1 MRRRWGPYPIRGPY
15 PWAFAVTFALALGAC
30 LPSAPAPVSPTPTAS
45 VAVVAPATEFDA
57 AKAKAHVDYLADAAR
72 GGRYSGSAGYRDA
85 ATYVADRF
93 REIGL
98 EPLGDNGT
106 FFQHFT
112 MPIVELTEM
121 STLTGPGGKTYR
133 PRVDFTESVGG
144 RSGSGKV
151 EAEISAVGGAARSGG
166 LNDFAGANVRGKI
179 ALVTGPG
186 APNGGSSVENAYQ
199 EGAIGV
205 LIVGGATLRYSYIPR
220 LQTVTV
226 PTLVISQEVADQLLA
241 SAGRTVS
248 SAQDLVR
255 ARRAD
260 PNAPA
265 SGFDVPTTV
274 AMTVSLTPVHDVD
287 AFNVVGLLRSPDPN
301 NTQRAVLVGGHLDGV
316 GTDPDGSVF
325 QAANDNASGPAVTIE
340 VARALAASRA
350 SLSHSVVFVAFA
362 GEEEGFFGSEAYVTQ
377 MAVAPGRVESLV
389 AVLNLDVIGCCSQK
403 LLVSNEAPD
412 LQRRVRDTATR
423 LGVASDST
431 GSGGSDQ
438 ASFARRRVPAVF
450 IGAADFILHVYADK
464 PAVVEAS
471 WLKKAGDVVTA
482 VTKDLASAP

>member
-1 MRRRWGPYPIRGPY
+1 VRGLG
-15 PWAFAVTFALALGAC
+15 AFAVAVTLALDAC
-30 LPSAPAPVSPTPTAS
+30 SSPGPVTNSPTAS
-45 VAVVAPATEFDA
+45 ASAVLVAPATEFDA
-57 AKAKAHVDYLADAAR
+57 AKAKAHVDYLADPAR

-98 EPLGDNGT
+98 EPLGDNGS

-112 MPIVELTEM
+112 MPIVDLTEM

-144 RSGSGKV
+144 RSGSGKA
-151 EAEISAVGGAARSGG
+151 EAEIAAVGGAARSGG

-179 ALVTGPG
+179 ALVTGPA

-205 LIVGGATLRYSYIPR
+205 LVIGGSTLRYSYIPR
-220 LQTVTV
+220 LQSETI

-241 SAGRTVS
+241 PAGKTVS
-248 SAQDLVR
+248 AAQDLVR
-255 ARRAD
+255 AHRAD

-265 SGFDVPTTV
+265 SGFDVPIT
-274 AMTVSLTPVHDVD
+274 MRMSVSLTPVHDVD
-287 AFNVVGLLRSPDPN
+287 AINVVGLLRSPDSN
-301 NTQRAVLVGGHLDGV
+301 NAQRAVLVGGHLDGV

-362 GEEEGFFGSEAYVTQ
+362 GEEEGYYGSEAYVAQ

-389 AVLNLDVIGCCSQK
+389 AVLNLDVIGCCSDT
-403 LLVSNEAPD
+403 LLVSNDAPD
-412 LQRRVRDTATR
+412 LQRRVRDTATK
-423 LGVASDST
+423 LGVSSQTT

-438 ASFARRRVPAVF
+438 QSFARRRVPAVF

-464 PAVVEAS
+464 PAVVEES
-471 WLKKAGDVVTA
+471 RLKKAGEVVTA
-482 VTKDLASAP
+482 VTKDIASAP

>member
-1 MRRRWGPYPIRGPY
+1 M
-15 PWAFAVTFALALGAC
+15 LGAVPPLRPLC
-30 LPSAPAPVSPTPTAS
+30 LIAAIVVSCTAIPITASPTPSAS
-45 VAVVAPATEFDA
+45 AVAVAPSTSFDA
-57 AKAKAHVDYLADAAR
+57 ARAKAHVDYLADAAR

-112 MPIVELTEM
+112 MPLVDLTEM
-121 STLTGPGGKTYR
+121 STFTGAGGRTYR
-133 PRVDFTESVGG
+133 PRVDFTESIGG
-144 RSGSGKV
+144 RSGGGTA
-151 EAEISAVGGAARSGG
+151 EAQIAAVGGAARSGG

-179 ALVTGPG
+179 ALVTGPA

-220 LQTVTV
+220 LQSETV
-226 PTLVISQEVADQLLA
+226 PTFVISQAVADELLA
-241 SAGRTVS
+241 PSGRTVAT
-248 SAQDLVR
+248 AQDLVR
-255 ARRAD
+255 ARRANA
-260 PNAPA
+260 NAPA
-265 SGFDVPTTV
+265 SGFDVSTTV
-274 AMTVSLTPVHDVD
+274 RMAVSLTPVHDVD
-287 AFNVVGLLRSPDPN
+287 AINVVGLLRSPDPN
-301 NTQRAVLVGGHLDGV
+301 NAQRAVLVGGHLDGV

-362 GEEEGFFGSEAYVTQ
+362 GEEEGYYGSEAYIAQ
-377 MAVAPGRVESLV
+377 MAAIPGRVESLV
-389 AVLNLDVIGCCSQK
+389 AVLNLDVIGCCSDT

-412 LQRRVRDTATR
+412 LQRRVRDAAAK
-423 LGVASDST
+423 LGVQSEAT

-438 ASFARRRVPAVF
+438 QSFARRRVPAVF
-450 IGAADFILHVYADK
+450 IGMGDFILHVYADR
-464 PAVVEAS
+464 PAVVLES
-471 WLKKAGDVVTA
+471 RLREAGDVVTA
-482 VTKDLASAP
+482 VAKDIASAP

>member
-1 MRRRWGPYPIRGPY
+1 MRRRG
-15 PWAFAVTFALALGAC
+15 AFAVTFALALGAC

>member
-1 MRRRWGPYPIRGPY
+1 MKRRLALTL
-15 PWAFAVTFALALGAC
+15 AFALCAC
-30 LPSAPAPVSPTPTAS
+30 SQPVPAAISPSPSGS
-45 VAVVAPATEFDA
+45 AVVIAPATTQFDA
-57 AKAKAHVDYLADAAR
+57 VKAKAHVDYLADPAR

-112 MPIVELTEM
+112 MPLVDLTEM
-121 STLTGPGGKTYR
+121 STFTGPGGKTYR

-144 RSGSGKV
+144 RAGSGKA
-151 EAEISAVGGAARSGG
+151 EAEIAAVGGAARSGG
-166 LNDFAGANVRGKI
+166 LNDFAGANARGKI
-179 ALVTGPG
+179 ALVTGPA
-186 APNGGSSVENAYQ
+186 APNGGSAVENAYQ

-220 LQTVTV
+220 LQSETL
-226 PTLVISQEVADQLLA
+226 PTFVISQEVADELLA
-241 SAGRTVS
+241 PAGKTVS

-255 ARRAD
+255 ARRTD

-265 SGFDVPTTV
+265 SGFDIRISVR
-274 AMTVSLTPVHDVD
+274 MSVSLTPVHDVD
-287 AFNVVGLLRSPDPN
+287 AMNVVGLLRSPDPN
-301 NTQRAVLVGGHLDGV
+301 NAQRAVLVGGHLDGV

-350 SLSHSVVFVAFA
+350 SLSHSIVFVAFA
-362 GEEEGFFGSEAYVTQ
+362 GEEEGYFGSEAYVAQ

-389 AVLNLDVIGCCSQK
+389 AVLNLDVIGCCSDT

-412 LQRRVRDTATR
+412 LQRRVRDAATK
-423 LGVASDST
+423 LGVQSEGT

-438 ASFARRRVPAVF
+438 TSFARRRVPAVF
-450 IGAADFILHVYADK
+450 IGMADFILHVYADK
-464 PAVVEAS
+464 PAVVLES
-471 WLKKAGDVVTA
+471 RLRKAGDVVTA
-482 VTKDLASAP
+482 VAKDIATAP

>member
-1 MRRRWGPYPIRGPY
+1 MRRLWNFTVAVAI
-15 PWAFAVTFALALGAC
+15 AFGAC
-30 LPSAPAPVSPTPTAS
+30 TSPGPTAS
-45 VAVVAPATEFDA
+45 SPTASTVLVAPATEFDGA
-57 AKAKAHVDYLADAAR
+57 RAKAHVDYLADPAR

-112 MPIVELTEM
+112 MPIVDLTEM

-144 RSGSGKV
+144 RSGSGKA
-151 EAEISAVGGAARSGG
+151 EAEIAAVGGAARTGG
-166 LNDFAGANVRGKI
+166 ANDFAGASVRGKI
-179 ALVTGPG
+179 ALVTGPA

-205 LIVGGATLRYSYIPR
+205 LVVGGATLRYSFSPR
-220 LQTVTV
+220 LQTATV
-226 PTLVISQEVADQLLA
+226 PTLVITQELADQLLA
-241 SAGRTVS
+241 PTGKTVAT
-248 SAQDLVR
+248 AQALVR

-260 PNAPA
+260 PSAPE
-265 SGFDVPTTV
+265 SGFDVPTSV
-274 AMTVSLTPVHDVD
+274 RMTVSLTPVHDVD
-287 AFNVVGLLRSPDPN
+287 AINVVGLLRSSDAN
-301 NTQRAVLVGGHLDGV
+301 NSQRAVLVGGHLDGV

-340 VARALAASRA
+340 VARTLAGSRA

-362 GEEEGFFGSEAYVTQ
+362 GEEEGNYGSEAYVAQ

-389 AVLNLDVIGCCSQK
+389 AVLNLDVIGCCSDT

-412 LQRRVRDTATR
+412 LQRRVRDTAAK
-423 LGVASDST
+423 LGISSEAT

-438 ASFARRRVPAVF
+438 TSFARRRVPAVF

-464 PAVVEAS
+464 PAVVEES
-471 WLKKAGDVVTA
+471 RLRKAGYVVTA
-482 VTKDLASAP
+482 VAKDIATAP

>member
-1 MRRRWGPYPIRGPY
+1 MKRLSALSL
-15 PWAFAVTFALALGAC
+15 AFALSAC
-30 LPSAPAPVSPTPTAS
+30 SQPAPAAVSPSPTAS
-45 VAVVAPATEFDA
+45 VAVVAGTTEFDG
-57 AKAKAHVDYLADAAR
+57 AKAKAHVDYLADPAR

-98 EPLGDNGT
+98 EPLGDGGT

-121 STLTGPGGKTYR
+121 STLTGPGGKTYK

-144 RSGSGKV
+144 RSGSGRA
-151 EAEISAVGGAARSGG
+151 EAEIAAVGGAARSGG
-166 LNDFAGANVRGKI
+166 VNDFAGANVRGKI
-179 ALVTGPG
+179 ALVTGPA

-205 LIVGGATLRYSYIPR
+205 LIVGGATLRYSFIPR
-220 LQTVTV
+220 LQTETI
-226 PTLVISQEVADQLLA
+226 PTLVISQQTADQLLA
-241 SAGRTVS
+241 PSGKTVS
-248 SAQDLVR
+248 VAQDLVR
-255 ARRAD
+255 ARRSDA
-260 PNAPA
+260 NAPA
-265 SGFDVPTTV
+265 SGFDVPATV
-274 AMTVSLTPVHDVD
+274 RMSVSLTPVHDVD
-287 AFNVVGLLRSPDPN
+287 GINVVGLLRSPDPN
-301 NTQRAVLVGGHLDGV
+301 NAQRAVLVGGHLDGV
-316 GTDPDGSVF
+316 GTAPDGSVF

-362 GEEEGFFGSEAYVTQ
+362 GEEEGLYGSEAYVSQ

-389 AVLNLDVIGCCSQK
+389 AVLNLDVIGCCSHT

-412 LQRRVRDTATR
+412 LQRRVRDAAAK
-423 LGVASDST
+423 LGVASESSGT
-431 GSGGSDQ
+431 GGSDQ
-438 ASFARRRVPAVF
+438 TSFARRRVPAVF

-464 PAVVEAS
+464 PIVVEQS
-471 WLKKAGDVVTA
+471 WLKQAGAVVTA
-482 VTKDLASAP
+482 VAKDLASAP

>member
-1 MRRRWGPYPIRGPY
+1 MRRLGTFGLAAAI
-15 PWAFAVTFALALGAC
+15 AFGAC
-30 LPSAPAPVSPTPTAS
+30 TAAGPNPSSPTAS
-45 VAVVAPATEFDA
+45 SVLVAPATEFDA
-57 AKAKAHVDYLADAAR
+57 AKAKAHVDYLADPAR

-144 RSGSGKV
+144 RSGSGKA
-151 EAEISAVGGAARSGG
+151 EAAIVAVGGAARGG
-166 LNDFAGANVRGKI
+166 GQNDFAGADVRGKI
-179 ALVTGPG
+179 ALVTGPS

-205 LIVGGATLRYSYIPR
+205 LQVGGALLRYSYIPR
-220 LQTVTV
+220 LQSETL
-226 PTLVISQEVADQLLA
+226 PTFLITQEVGDQLLA
-241 SAGRTVS
+241 PAGQTVAT
-248 SAQDLVR
+248 AQDLVR
-255 ARRAD
+255 ARRND

-265 SGFDVPTTV
+265 PAFDVPTAV
-274 AMTVSLTPVHDVD
+274 RMTVSLTPVHDVD
-287 AFNVVGLLRSPDPN
+287 AMNVVGLLRSPDPN
-301 NTQRAVLVGGHLDGV
+301 NAQRAVMVGGHLDGV

-340 VARALAASRA
+340 VARSLAASRA
-350 SLSHSVVFVAFA
+350 SLSHSIVFVAFA
-362 GEEEGFFGSEAYVTQ
+362 GEEEGLFGSEAYVAQ

-389 AVLNLDVIGCCSQK
+389 AVLNLDVIGCCSDT

-423 LGVASDST
+423 LGVASEGI

-438 ASFARRRVPAVF
+438 TSFARRRVPAVF

-464 PAVVEAS
+464 PALVLES
-471 WLKKAGDVVTA
+471 RLKKAGDVVTA
-482 VTKDLASAP
+482 VAKDLASAP

>member
-1 MRRRWGPYPIRGPY
+1 MRRLG
-15 PWAFAVTFALALGAC
+15 TFAIAAAIAIGAC
-30 LPSAPAPVSPTPTAS
+30 TSPAPTATTPTAS
-45 VAVVAPATEFDA
+45 ASAVVAPAVAFDG

-112 MPIVELTEM
+112 MPIVDLTEM

-133 PRVDFTESVGG
+133 PRIDFTESVGG
-144 RSGSGKV
+144 RSGSGKA
-151 EAEISAVGGAARSGG
+151 EAEIAAVGGAARSGG

-179 ALVTGPG
+179 ALITGPA

-205 LIVGGATLRYSYIPR
+205 LVVGGATLRYSFIPR
-220 LQTVTV
+220 LFTETL

-241 SAGRTVS
+241 PAGRTVAT
-248 SAQDLVR
+248 AQDLVR

-260 PNAPA
+260 PAAPA

-274 AMTVSLTPVHDVD
+274 RMTVSLTPVHDVD
-287 AFNVVGLLRSPDPN
+287 AINVVGLLRSPDPDN
-301 NTQRAVLVGGHLDGV
+301 GQRAVLVGGHLDGV

-325 QAANDNASGPAVTIE
+325 QAANDNASGPAVAIE
-340 VARALAASRA
+340 VARALAATRS
-350 SLSHSVVFVAFA
+350 SLRHSIVFVAFA
-362 GEEEGFFGSEAYVTQ
+362 GEEEGFFGSEAYIAQ
-377 MAVAPGRVESLV
+377 MAVTPGRVESLV
-389 AVLNLDVIGCCSQK
+389 AVLNLDVIGCCSET
-403 LLVSNEAPD
+403 LLISGEATD

-423 LGVASDST
+423 LGVSSQPT

-464 PAVVEAS
+464 PSVVEEGR
-471 WLKKAGDVVTA
+471 LRKAGDVVTQVA
-482 VTKDLASAP
+482 KDLATAP

>member
-1 MRRRWGPYPIRGPY
+1 VRRLA
-15 PWAFAVTFALALGAC
+15 AFWLTPAIALAAC
-30 LPSAPAPVSPTPTAS
+30 TSP
-45 VAVVAPATEFDA
+45 APATSTPTGSAVVVPAATQFDA

-85 ATYVADRF
+85 ANYVADRF

-112 MPIVELTEM
+112 MPIVDLTEM
-121 STLTGPGGKTYR
+121 STLTSPGGQTYR
-133 PRVDFTESVGG
+133 ARVDFTESVGG
-144 RSGSGKV
+144 RSGSGKA
-151 EAEISAVGGAARSGG
+151 EAEIAAVGGAARTGG

-179 ALVTGPG
+179 ALVTGPS

-205 LIVGGATLRYSYIPR
+205 LVVGGPTLRYSYLPR
-220 LQTVTV
+220 FQSETV
-226 PTLVISQEVADQLLA
+226 PTLVISQEVANQLLA
-241 SAGRTVS
+241 PAGKTLS
-248 SAQDLVR
+248 GAQDLVR

-260 PNAPA
+260 PSAPA

-274 AMTVSLTPVHDVD
+274 RMSVSLTPVHDVD
-287 AFNVVGLLRSPDPN
+287 AMNVVGLLRAPDPN
-301 NTQRAVLVGGHLDGV
+301 NAQRAILVGGHLDGV

-340 VARALAASRA
+340 VARALAASRS
-350 SLSHSVVFVAFA
+350 SLNHSIVFVAFA
-362 GEEEGFFGSEAYVTQ
+362 GEEEGFFGSEAYVAQ
-377 MAVAPGRVESLV
+377 MAAIPGRVESLV
-389 AVLNLDVIGCCSQK
+389 AVLNLDVIGCCSET

-423 LGVASDST
+423 LGVSSQTT

-438 ASFARRRVPAVF
+438 QSFTRRRVPAVF

-464 PAVVEAS
+464 PSVVQAS
-471 WLKKAGDVVTA
+471 WLKKAGDVVTTVA
-482 VTKDLASAP
+482 KDLAAAP

>member
-1 MRRRWGPYPIRGPY
+1 M
-15 PWAFAVTFALALGAC
+15 LGVV
-30 LPSAPAPVSPTPTAS
+30 PSLRPLFLIAAIVVSCASPAPVASSPTAS
-45 VAVVAPATEFDA
+45 ASPSVALVAPATEFDA
-57 AKAKAHVDYLADAAR
+57 ARAKAHVDYLADPAR

-112 MPIVELTEM
+112 MPLVDLTEM
-121 STLTGPGGKTYR
+121 STLTGPGGRIYR

-144 RSGSGKV
+144 RSGSGKA
-151 EAEISAVGGAARSGG
+151 EAQIAAVGGAARGGG

-179 ALVTGPG
+179 ALVTGPSS
-186 APNGGSSVENAYQ
+186 PSGGSSVENAYQ
-199 EGAIGV
+199 EGAVGV
-205 LIVGGATLRYSYIPR
+205 LLVGGATLRYSYIPR
-220 LQTVTV
+220 LQTETV
-226 PTLVISQEVADQLLA
+226 PTLVISPDVADQLLA
-241 SAGRTVS
+241 PAGKTLSA
-248 SAQDLVR
+248 AQDLVR

-260 PNAPA
+260 PNAPP

-274 AMTVSLTPVHDVD
+274 GMSVSLTPVHDVD
-287 AFNVVGLLRSPDPN
+287 AINVVGLLRSPDPN
-301 NTQRAVLVGGHLDGV
+301 NGQRAVLVGGHLDGV

-350 SLSHSVVFVAFA
+350 SLGHSIVFVAFA
-362 GEEEGFFGSEAYVTQ
+362 GEEEGYYGSEAYVAQ
-377 MAVAPGRVESLV
+377 MAAIPGRVESLV
-389 AVLNLDVIGCCSQK
+389 AVLNLDVIGCCSDT
-403 LLVSNEAPD
+403 LIVSNEAPD

-423 LGVASDST
+423 VGVVAQSV

-438 ASFARRRVPAVF
+438 QSFARRRVPAVL
-450 IGAADFILHVYADK
+450 IGFAEYILHVYADK
-464 PAVVEAS
+464 PEVVEAS
-471 WLKKAGDVVTA
+471 RLKKAGDVVTA
-482 VTKDLASAP
+482 VAKDIATAP